1 MSVRIQFND
10 RDRGDDGSTEYED
23 GQGREYRYAV
33 LDSGALA
40 VFEKE
45 TGGSIEKGE
54 PPISVYGPHAWF
66 SVSGDPRTK
75 ADDRPGRVNVF

>member
-1 MSVRIQFND
+1 MSIRIQFNGE
-10 RDRGDDGSTEYED
+10 DRGDKGHYEYED
-23 GQGREYRYAV
+23 GERNEYRYAV

-45 TGGSIEKGE
+45 VGGSIGKDAA
-54 PPISVYGPHAWF
+54 PISVYGPNAWF

-75 ADDRPGRVNVF
+75 ADDRPGRMTGS

>member
-1 MSVRIQFND
+1 MSIRIQFNSEE
-10 RDRGDDGSTEYED
+10 RGDKGRYEYED
-23 GQGREYRYAV
+23 GEGREYRYAV

-45 TGGSIEKGE
+45 TGGSIAKDEA
-54 PPISVYGPHAWF
+54 PISVYGPHAWF

-75 ADDRPGRVNVF
+75 ADDRPGRMTGF